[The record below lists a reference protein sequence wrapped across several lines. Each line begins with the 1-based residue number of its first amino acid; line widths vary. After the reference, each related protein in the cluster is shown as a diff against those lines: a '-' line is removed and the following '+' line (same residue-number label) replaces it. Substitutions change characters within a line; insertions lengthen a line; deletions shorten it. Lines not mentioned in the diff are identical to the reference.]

1 MKNLGI
7 LISGRGSNM
16 ESILKAI
23 KKQKIPINPAVVISN
38 KSNAKGLTIAKKMGV
53 QTVVIDSS
61 KYKGN
66 RLQFDKEIISILRKY
81 KVTPTNGLVC
91 LAGFMRII
99 SPYFIKEYKN
109 KILNIHP
116 ALLPAFPGLDAQKQ
130 AIEFGAKYSGCT
142 VHFVDEGVDTGP
154 IIIQEIV
161 KIGNNDTEKT
171 LTKKIL
177 VKEFDK
183 LEVKDAVDFAT
194 NLVTWADVIRKS
206 FFEGA
211 IDELI
216 STRRLV
222 HIAQAYKMFDNK
234 LKAIEMCVARFDSE
248 TKATF
253 LDLYTKVD
261 AEAEAY
267 EDAID
272 EEEQLILENLEE
284 NSIVFSPYKPFQ
296 LLLQEGAVNLV

>member
-38 KSNAKGLTIAKKMGV
+38 KSNAKGLAIAKKMGV
-53 QTVVIDSS
+53 QTAVIDSS
-61 KYKGN
+61 KYKGR
-66 RLQFDKEIISILRKY
+66 RLQFDKEIIATLRKY

-99 SPYFIKEYKN
+99 SPHFIKEYKN

-130 AIEFGAKYSGCT
+130 AMEFGAKYSGCT

-161 KIGNNDTEKT
+161 KIGNKDTEKT

-177 VKEFDK
+177 IKEHEIYPKAVELFAKKK
-183 LEVKDAVDFAT
+183 LSIKGRRV
-194 NLVTWADVIRKS
+194 R
-206 FFEGA
+206 
-211 IDELI
+211 I
-216 STRRLV
+216 S
-222 HIAQAYKMFDNK
+222 
-234 LKAIEMCVARFDSE
+234 S
-248 TKATF
+248 
-253 LDLYTKVD
+253 
-261 AEAEAY
+261 
-267 EDAID
+267 
-272 EEEQLILENLEE
+272 
-284 NSIVFSPYKPFQ
+284 
-296 LLLQEGAVNLV
+296 